1 MVMRR
6 EGQVGVPLDSRLVDK
21 DRVLR
26 PRYRVLVDGHDG
38 HGANPGGERRALALA
53 FAAIRR
59 SRTGIALLRGG
70 GILVRNVRWLALE
83 RGRGV
88 SWRGEERAYPD
99 LRALAIG
106 ESSAMT
112 HAGER
117 TRERRFARADPDEVI
132 EVHLERFDRPGTP
145 LVLAMARDATE
156 AVRAERREERARSEA
171 VERERLRAVGD
182 LASGVAH
189 EINNVLHAMALR
201 LASLRGRVEGPE
213 GEAGLGA
220 LTRMVSEAAARVSRL
235 QDVAGRSRPAA
246 APDQR
251 APAPGTVPEV
261 SLRVL
266 VVDDDRDVLEAA
278 GLALEHLK
286 QRVDLAPSGPE
297 AIARFVAGERF
308 DLVLCDIGMPQLD
321 GWQVA
326 REVHALAPRTR
337 LFLVSGCAREIR
349 PEDAQRAGVV
359 GVLAKPLSLEALR
372 GLLAPAPGPEPTPQ
386 RATGSTSSTLVRS
399 SETCSI
405 SGEVGTS

>member
-6 EGQVGVPLDSRLVDK
+6 EGQVGAMPDSRLVDEE
-21 DRVLR
+21 RVLR
-26 PRYRVLVDGHDG
+26 PKYRALVAR
-38 HGANPGGERRALALA
+38 HGADPGGERHALALA

-70 GILVRNVRWLALE
+70 VVLVRNVRWLALE
-83 RGRGV
+83 RRRGV
-88 SWRGEERAYPD
+88 EWRGEERAYPN

-106 ESSAMT
+106 ESSAMAR
-112 HAGER
+112 AGER
-117 TRERRFARADPDEVI
+117 MRERRFARAGPDEVV
-132 EVHLERFDRPGTP
+132 ELHLERLDRPGTP
-145 LVLAMARDATE
+145 LVLAMARDVTE

-171 VERERLRAVGD
+171 AERERLRVVGE

-201 LASLRGRVEGPE
+201 LAALRGRVEDPE

-235 QDVAGRSRPAA
+235 QDVAGRSRSTAA
-246 APDQR
+246 PPDQR
-251 APAPGTVPEV
+251 APASGTVPEV

-278 GLALEHLK
+278 GLALEYLK

-372 GLLAPAPGPEPTPQ
+372 GLLAPAPESEPVPLAET
-386 RATGSTSSTLVRS
+386 RS
-399 SETCSI
+399 QAP
-405 SGEVGTS
+405 GQGAGAQAN

>member
-1 MVMRR
+1 MRR
-6 EGQVGVPLDSRLVDK
+6 EGQVGAMPDSRLVDEE
-21 DRVLR
+21 RVLR
-26 PRYRVLVDGHDG
+26 PKYRALVAR
-38 HGANPGGERRALALA
+38 HGADPGGERHALALA

-70 GILVRNVRWLALE
+70 VVLVRNVRWLALE
-83 RGRGV
+83 RRRGV
-88 SWRGEERAYPD
+88 EWRGEERAYPN

-106 ESSAMT
+106 ESSAMAR
-112 HAGER
+112 AGER
-117 TRERRFARADPDEVI
+117 ARERRFARAGPDEVV
-132 EVHLERFDRPGTP
+132 ELHLERLDRPGTP
-145 LVLAMARDATE
+145 LILAMARDVTE

-171 VERERLRAVGD
+171 AERERLRVVGE

-201 LASLRGRVEGPE
+201 LAALRGRVEDPE

-235 QDVAGRSRPAA
+235 QDVAGRSRSTAA
-246 APDQR
+246 PPDQR
-251 APAPGTVPEV
+251 APASGTVPGTVPEV

-278 GLALEHLK
+278 GLALEYLK

-337 LFLVSGCAREIR
+337 LFLVSGCAREIH

-372 GLLAPAPGPEPTPQ
+372 GLLAPAPEPEAMPLAETRGQVPEQ
-386 RATGSTSSTLVRS
+386 GSGARAN
-399 SETCSI
+399 
-405 SGEVGTS
+405 